1 MLKKTVLITGA
12 SKGIGAQI
20 ARKFASNGYNVCIN
34 YNNSEKEALDLKEE
48 LLTYNVD
55 VDVYKADVSNLDQV
69 KNLVL
74 FTLKRFGNI
83 DVLVNNAGICEYKLF
98 LDVNLD
104 DINKMMDVL
113 IKGTFFVTQEVIK
126 KCMLN
131 NKSGSII
138 NISSVWGMVGASMEV
153 NYSMCKAAIIGFS
166 KALAKEMAPSNI
178 RVNVVAPGVI
188 DTDMI
193 KNLNKDEINSLK
205 EEIPL
210 ERIGTCDD
218 VANSV
223 YFLASKESSYITGQV
238 LSPNGGFVI

>member
-34 YNNSEKEALDLKEE
+34 YNNSEKEALNLKEE
-48 LLTYNVD
+48 LLKYNVD

-131 NKSGSII
+131 NKRGSII

-166 KALAKEMAPSNI
+166 KALAKEMAPSKV

-223 YFLASKESSYITGQV
+223 YFLASEESSYITGQV

>member
-34 YNNSEKEALDLKEE
+34 YNNSEKEALNLKEE
-48 LLTYNVD
+48 LLKYNVD

-113 IKGTFFVTQEVIK
+113 VKGTFFVTQEVIK

-131 NKSGSII
+131 NKRGSII

-166 KALAKEMAPSNI
+166 KALAKEMAPSKV

-223 YFLASKESSYITGQV
+223 YFLASEESSYITGQV